1 MEKFIIIGKKEKEII
16 LKDIDIYNIYI
27 ISKKNSYF
35 NINVFLYLVLF
46 IINIIINYYFV
57 LNLF

>member
-46 IINIIINYYFV
+46 IINIII
-57 LNLF
+57 